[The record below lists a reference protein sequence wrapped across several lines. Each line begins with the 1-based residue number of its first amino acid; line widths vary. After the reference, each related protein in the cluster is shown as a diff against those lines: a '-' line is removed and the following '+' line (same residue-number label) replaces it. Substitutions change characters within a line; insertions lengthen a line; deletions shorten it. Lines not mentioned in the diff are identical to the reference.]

1 MNAKR
6 RLTRDGIIYSD
17 PIDDDPNYHLADFRD
32 HVSRVK
38 KLFKPIQ
45 PSNLEYEIIRAKE
58 VNRQA
63 RALLGFE

>member
-1 MNAKR
+1 MNETFRITGGRDVDLPAADR
-6 RLTRDGIIYSD
+6 RLDAD
-17 PIDDDPNYHLADFRD
+17 LDDLNSHI
-32 HVSRVK
+32 SRAR